1 MSTMQGRWITWDE
14 LTSVNDLHNALSTPL
29 SKLHKPELHE
39 VEEDALKLYKRWV
52 AYLSGN
58 PLNETGGLD
67 EFYDFENMT
76 EYDLM
81 EGEIGRG
88 GDKVRAHFAKVGSEL
103 ADGVVR
109 LRDTEIT
116 ATSPGFVHVTAWQNF
131 KGTSQDGS
139 PFDIT
144 YRCTQLMR
152 KTEKGWRWYHD
163 HFSFWADLKTGEA
176 KITG

>member
-1 MSTMQGRWITWDE
+1 MQGRWITWDE
-14 LTSVNDLHNALSTPL
+14 LTSVNNLHNALSTPL
-29 SKLHKPELHE
+29 SKEKLHKPELHE
-39 VEEDALKLYKRWV
+39 VEEDALKFYKRWV

-58 PLNETGGLD
+58 PLKETGGLD

-88 GDKVRAHFAKVGSEL
+88 GDKVRAHFAKIGSEL
-103 ADGVVR
+103 ADGV
-109 LRDTEIT
+109 
-116 ATSPGFVHVTAWQNF
+116 NF
-131 KGTSQDGS
+131 KGISQDGS